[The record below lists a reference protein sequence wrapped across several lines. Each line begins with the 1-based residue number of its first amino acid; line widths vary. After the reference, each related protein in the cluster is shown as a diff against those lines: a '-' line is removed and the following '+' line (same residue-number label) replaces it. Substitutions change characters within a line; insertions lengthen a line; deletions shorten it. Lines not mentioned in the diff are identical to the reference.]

1 MCNSPIVKKDGK
13 RKSVQRY
20 KCMVCGHRF
29 SSGSKI
35 TKEDIWDMYI
45 HGKQTIAQISKS
57 TSLSASTITR
67 RLASVSLSWEQPKV
81 MGSGVVH
88 LDATYFGRNTG
99 VLLALESGTGRLLY
113 MKHIAHEHISD
124 YEEAVNHIV
133 GCGYLIKGIIID
145 GFQKLF
151 IALAEY
157 KIQMCQFHMVAIIRR
172 KLTKNP
178 QLEAGKELLKLAYH
192 LKSMNKDTFVREFE
206 SWKNRWYEFLKEK
219 TINEVSGREMYT
231 HQRLRSAM
239 ISISTYLPFLFTY
252 EDVKGMPNTNN
263 MIEGTFTDL
272 KKTLR
277 NHPGMIEENRKRMIN
292 GFFLAY
298 TKLHNKKG
306 DNH

>member
-1 MCNSPIVKKDGK
+1 MA
-13 RKSVQRY
+13 
-20 KCMVCGHRF
+20 CGHRF
-29 SSGSKI
+29 SSGRKI

-45 HGKQTIAQISKS
+45 HGKQTIAQISKN
-57 TSLSASTITR
+57 TGLSASTITR
-67 RLASVSLSWEQPKV
+67 RLASVSLSWEQPQV
-81 MGSGVVH
+81 TGNGVVH

-124 YEEAVNHIV
+124 YEDAVNHIV
-133 GCGYLIKGIIID
+133 GCGYLINGIVID

-151 IALAEY
+151 ITFAEY
-157 KIQMCQFHMVAIIRR
+157 KTQMCQFHMVAIIRR

-178 QLEAGKELLKLAYH
+178 QLEAGKELLELVYH
-192 LKSMNKDTFVREFE
+192 LKGMNKETFVKDFE
-206 SWKNRWYEFLKEK
+206 NWKKKWHDFLKEK
-219 TINEVSGREMYT
+219 TINEISGRAMYT

-239 ISISTYLPFLFTY
+239 ISISTYLPYLFTY

-277 NHPGMIEENRKRMIN
+277 NHPGMIEVNRKRMMN

>member
-1 MCNSPIVKKDGK
+1 
-13 RKSVQRY
+13 
-20 KCMVCGHRF
+20 
-29 SSGSKI
+29 
-35 TKEDIWDMYI
+35 MYI
-45 HGKQTIAQISKS
+45 HGKQTIAQISKN
-57 TSLSASTITR
+57 TGLSASTTTR
-67 RLASVSLSWEQPKV
+67 RLASVSLSWKQPKV
-81 MGSGVVH
+81 IGNGVVH

-124 YEEAVNHIV
+124 YEDAVNHIV
-133 GCGYLIKGIIID
+133 GCGYHINGIVID

-151 IALAEY
+151 ITFAEY

-178 QLEAGKELLKLAYH
+178 QLEAGKELLELVYH
-192 LKSMNKDTFVREFE
+192 LKGMNKETFVKDFE
-206 SWKNRWYEFLKEK
+206 NWKKKWHDFLKEK
-219 TINEVSGREMYT
+219 TINEISGRAMYT

-239 ISISTYLPFLFTY
+239 ISISTYLPYLFTY

-263 MIEGTFTDL
+263 MIEDTFTDL

-277 NHPGMIEENRKRMIN
+277 NHPGMIEVNRKRMMN